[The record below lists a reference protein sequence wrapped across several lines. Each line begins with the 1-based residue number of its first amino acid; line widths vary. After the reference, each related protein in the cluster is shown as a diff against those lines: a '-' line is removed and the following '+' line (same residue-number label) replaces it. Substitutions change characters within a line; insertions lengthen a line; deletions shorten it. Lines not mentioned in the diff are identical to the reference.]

1 MAIKQMK
8 KNFIAAGA
16 ALAMMAG
23 STMPVFAEDTTNNPT
38 NYEKGHEED
47 YNTKDTHSETTNDKV
62 SGLADTTN
70 VDGAVSKL
78 DGNGENEATHA
89 GSETKSADVL
99 YQVAEGYTWTIHSL
113 VDFGDS
119 KGTENHS
126 TVTKKDAIKVTRNV
140 IPDGTKLSIKLDGNN
155 NDYQVTNGGTKLS
168 YTVANDATGTNL
180 ISGSDEVMSVA
191 AGTNTGSTDMQFKLE
206 TTSGTAEVA
215 GDYHG
220 TIAYIASIE

>member
-1 MAIKQMK
+1 MK
-8 KNFIAAGA
+8 KNFMAAGA

-23 STMPVFAEDTTNNPT
+23 STMPVFAEGTTNNPT
-38 NYEKGHEED
+38 KYEEAQEGD
-47 YNTKDTHSETTNDKV
+47 YNTKDTHSETTNDRV
-62 SGLADTTN
+62 SGRAATTN
-70 VDGAVSKL
+70 VDGAVSSTT
-78 DGNGENEATHA
+78 GEATHA

-140 IPDGTKLSIKLDGNN
+140 IPDGKKLSIKLDGDQ

-168 YTVANDATGTNL
+168 YTVANDASGTNL

-215 GDYHG
+215 GDYTG